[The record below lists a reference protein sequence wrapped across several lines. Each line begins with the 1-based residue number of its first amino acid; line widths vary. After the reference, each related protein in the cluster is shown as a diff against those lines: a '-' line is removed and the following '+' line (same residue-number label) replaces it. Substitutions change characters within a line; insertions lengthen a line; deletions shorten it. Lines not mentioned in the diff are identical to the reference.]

1 MNTLKKLFAV
11 VTLAAAVVAASVQH
25 AEAQL
30 VGPTTVTVAANVTS
44 NVPMGVVTIDCRGQ
58 QNIPIKWTVNLGG
71 AGTETMGLRFHPSTD
86 GSTLPTTPTTAHG
99 FVMATAANGT
109 TAVVVQTNFATL
121 GFPFLHLY
129 YATNG
134 NASVA
139 MTNKLEY
146 WVSKTGAK

>member
-1 MNTLKKLFAV
+1 MNTIKKLIAV

-30 VGPTTVTVAANVTS
+30 VGPTTVVVNANVTS
-44 NVPMGVVTIDCRGQ
+44 NAPVGVVTIDCRGQ
-58 QNIPIKWTVNLGG
+58 QNIPIKWTVNLAG
-71 AGTETMGLRFHPSTD
+71 AGTEVMGVRFQPSAD
-86 GSTLPTTPTTAHG
+86 GSTLPTTPTAAYGYT
-99 FVMATAANGT
+99 MAIAANGT
-109 TAVVVQTNFATL
+109 TPVVVTTNFATL

-134 NASVA
+134 NATYA
-139 MTNKLEY
+139 MTNKFEY

>member
-1 MNTLKKLFAV
+1 MNTIKKLFAV

-30 VGPTTVTVAANVTS
+30 VGPTTTVVNANVTS
-44 NVPMGVVTIDCRGQ
+44 NAPVGVVTIDCRGQ

-71 AGTETMGLRFHPSTD
+71 AGTETMGIRFHPSTD

-99 FVMATAANGT
+99 FVMAVAANGT
-109 TAVVVQTNFATL
+109 TPVIVQTNFATL
-121 GFPFLHLY
+121 GYPFLHLY

-134 NASVA
+134 NASQV
-139 MTNKLEY
+139 MTNKIEY
-146 WVSKTGAK
+146 WISKTGAK